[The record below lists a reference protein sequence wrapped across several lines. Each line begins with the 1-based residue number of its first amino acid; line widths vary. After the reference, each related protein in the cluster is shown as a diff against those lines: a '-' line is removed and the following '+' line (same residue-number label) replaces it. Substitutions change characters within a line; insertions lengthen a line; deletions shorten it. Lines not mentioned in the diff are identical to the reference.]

1 MKQNLVGI
9 SREAIRGA
17 QASTNDKS
25 FQQAIVQARVLAGLM
40 VPALKQ
46 VTGYNQQPRIYTH
59 TSPITET
66 VAAAGEQYRRT
77 INFTANADFL
87 WTWLNVIAG
96 ANGQSAH
103 TYDLQVVFGGN
114 DRNLVNRSNG
124 IPAEAIANSERD
136 GWMLPKAFVLRKN
149 TTINITLTTKD
160 STDLTQVYVMLG
172 GIDYFDANVIDA
184 TRQTY

>member
-1 MKQNLVGI
+1 MQSNIVGI
-9 SREAIRGA
+9 AREAIQGA
-17 QASTNDKS
+17 QGATKDKG
-25 FQQAIVQARVLAGLM
+25 FQTAIVQARVLAGLM

-46 VTGYNQQPRIYTH
+46 VTGYNQQPRLYTH
-59 TSPITET
+59 ISPFTET
-66 VAAAGEQYRRT
+66 VSAAGAQYQKT

-87 WTWLNVIAG
+87 WTWLSVYGG
-96 ANGQSAH
+96 ANGQAAH
-103 TYDLQVVFGGN
+103 TYDLQIVFGGN

-124 IPAEAIANSERD
+124 IPAEAIAGAERE

-149 TTINITLTTKD
+149 TTITVTLTTKD
-160 STDLTQVYVMLG
+160 TTDLAQVYVVLG